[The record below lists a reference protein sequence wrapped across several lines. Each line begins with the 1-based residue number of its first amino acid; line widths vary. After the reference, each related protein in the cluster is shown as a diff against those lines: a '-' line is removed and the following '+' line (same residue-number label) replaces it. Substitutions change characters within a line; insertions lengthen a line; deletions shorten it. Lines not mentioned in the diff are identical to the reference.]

1 MNRKVFPFIALGIGL
16 FMAAV
21 LLLGGAISGQLLMP
35 LLAALLMSEFG
46 FILNLVGV
54 FLAYQ
59 SLNEVRSVPVMITM
73 VGCALMAV
81 FFLWLGIT
89 LWPDNIAG

>member
-21 LLLGGAISGQLLMP
+21 LLLGGALSGQLLMP

-73 VGCALMAV
+73 VGCALVAV

-89 LWPDNIAG
+89 LWPDNLAG